1 MAKAPRPAHRPRL
14 DPAAARVS
22 RGFRCRPD
30 TLARLDDEAK
40 RTGLSAGQVIDR
52 LARTLP

>member
-1 MAKAPRPAHRPRL
+1 MAKAPRPAHRPRQ

-52 LARTLP
+52 LAAGL